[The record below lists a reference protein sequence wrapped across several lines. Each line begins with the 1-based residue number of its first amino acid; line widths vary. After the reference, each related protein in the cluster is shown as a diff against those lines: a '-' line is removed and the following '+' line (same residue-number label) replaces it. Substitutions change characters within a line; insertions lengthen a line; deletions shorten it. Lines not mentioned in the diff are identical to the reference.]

1 MGAESCQLTETWAPS
16 ADRTAAPLRHAVIY
30 SAASGFVQEFYP
42 LAVDA
47 YVRDI
52 RRHGAPRFQ
61 VLGVH
66 VDWLDRA
73 GCIRRA
79 IALDPERD
87 RLVEWALDPPVPPHS
102 AQFLSLGRRE
112 QGLHHTLSACL
123 RCPQVNPGTAAELA
137 DDKAAT
143 LAGWAKLGLRVP
155 STRRIDPGHAAT
167 AWNFIQAFGDC
178 VVKPNDATE
187 GLGVTFLSADS
198 TNVGP
203 LSQALDC
210 AWRLGGTAL
219 IQQRRDGLLYR
230 APDAGT
236 THTLALRLNVVFDG
250 RRHRVTSGFAQ
261 VGADAA
267 QPASCGRGGRI
278 VTLADALAHLVPKQP
293 PAGAVAGLDESLWAE
308 ITDQAEQAAGL
319 FGTLLL
325 VGLDVI
331 LDVSPTGRVIAVFVE
346 ANPRPAGLCHARL
359 LSGLPT
365 KSDLPGVGLQLW
377 DGLEAGC
384 SAPRS
389 DGTPSDCR
397 TPAGTTPGA

>member
-1 MGAESCQLTETWAPS
+1 MVATRYPFTKPMTPS
-16 ADRTAAPLRHAVIY
+16 PAALIRHAVIH
-30 SAASGFVQEFYP
+30 SAACGLVQEFYP

-52 RRHGAPRFQ
+52 DRHGAQRFQ
-61 VLGVH
+61 VLGAH
-66 VDWLDRA
+66 VDWVERNGSINRA
-73 GCIRRA
+73 VT
-79 IALDPERD
+79 LDPERD
-87 RLVEWALDPPVPPHS
+87 RLVERALDPPVQPHS
-102 AQFLSLGRRE
+102 VQFLPLGRRE
-112 QGLHHTLSACL
+112 QELHRALSSCF
-123 RCPQVNPGTAAELA
+123 RCPQVNPGAAAALA

-167 AWNFIQAFGDC
+167 AWNFMAAFGDS

-187 GLGVTFLSADS
+187 GLGVTLLSAAS
-198 TNVGP
+198 THVST
-203 LSQALDC
+203 LSRALDC
-210 AWRLGGTAL
+210 AWRFGVTAL

-230 APDAGT
+230 APDTGRV
-236 THTLALRLNVVFDG
+236 HSLALRLNVAFDG

-278 VTLADALAHLVPKQP
+278 VTLAEALANLIPRHAP
-293 PAGAVAGLDESLWAE
+293 PCAVAGLDESLWAE
-308 ITDQAEQAAGL
+308 ITDQAERAAGL
-319 FGTLLL
+319 FETLLL

-331 LDVSPTGRVIAVFVE
+331 LDVSPSGRALAVFVE

-377 DGLEAGC
+377 DVLEAGC

-389 DGTPSDCR
+389 DGIHGDCR
-397 TPAGTTPGA
+397 APAGATPGA